1 MTRKLPRGIRNNNP
15 GNIDRTAEKWQGMAD
30 DQSSD
35 SRFIVF
41 VSPEWGIRAM
51 AKILRNYGKKYG
63 INSVDGII
71 NRWAPPVENDT
82 GSYVRQ
88 VAEALGVDK
97 HERINLEDPAILV
110 SLIKSIIKH
119 ENGIQPYD
127 DSQIAE
133 GVRRALA

>member
-30 DQSSD
+30 DQSAD

-63 INSVDGII
+63 INSVEGII

-88 VAEALGVDK
+88 VAEALGVGK
-97 HERINLEDPAILV
+97 NERINLEDPTILV
-110 SLIKSIIKH
+110 PLIKSIIMH

>member
-63 INSVDGII
+63 INSVGGII